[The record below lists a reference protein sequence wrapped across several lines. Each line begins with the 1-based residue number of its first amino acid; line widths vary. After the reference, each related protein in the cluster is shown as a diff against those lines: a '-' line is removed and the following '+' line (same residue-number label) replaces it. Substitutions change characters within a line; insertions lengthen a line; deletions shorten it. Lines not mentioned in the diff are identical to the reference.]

1 MSGFGIVLGAG
12 GVLGGA
18 WNVGALHA
26 LSVSRGIDPRDAAA
40 LVGTSAGAVSAA
52 LLSGGISV
60 ALMLDH
66 HRGLP
71 MPEGVVVEWDH
82 DTGTGG
88 ARPARPRLRPGSP
101 RLLAHA
107 VRHPGQVAWTA
118 ALFAALPRGGGD
130 LSALRRAI
138 ESAVPAGSWA
148 PRDGVRIVVTDFLTG
163 QRVALGAPGAPAVSL
178 ADAVVASCSAPAWYP
193 PQVLHGRPYVDGG
206 VVSAVSA
213 DLLVGVALDEVF
225 VLAPLAALTPDI
237 PSNRIDQIERRWRRR
252 TTRRVLAETR
262 ALRASGTRVTLLTP
276 GPQELAIMGAN
287 MMNPSRR
294 AAVLEASALANL
306 LRLKQT
312 AVEQETW

>member
-26 LSVSRGIDPRDAAA
+26 LHAARGLDPREATA
-40 LVGTSAGAVSAA
+40 LVGTSAGAVSAG
-52 LLSGGISV
+52 LLAGGISV
-60 ALMLDH
+60 ELMLDH

-71 MPEGVVVEWDH
+71 MPESVEVPWDH
-82 DTGTGG
+82 ETGTGG
-88 ARPARPRLRPGSP
+88 ARPARPQPRLGSP

-107 VRHPGQVAWTA
+107 VRHPGRVAWTA

-138 ESAVPAGSWA
+138 EAAVPAGTWA
-148 PRDGVRIVVTDFLTG
+148 PREGVSIVATDFLTG
-163 QRVALGAPGAPAVSL
+163 QRVAFGAAGAPMVGL

-193 PQVLHGRPYVDGG
+193 PQTLDGRPYVDGG

-213 DLLVGVALDEVF
+213 DLLVGVPLDEVF
-225 VLAPLAALTPDI
+225 VLAPLAALRTDVPT
-237 PSNRIDQIERRWRRR
+237 SRVEQLERRWRRR

-276 GPQELAIMGAN
+276 DAAELAIMGAN
-287 MMNPSRR
+287 MMNPLRR
-294 AAVLEASALANL
+294 TAVLEASVLANAS
-306 LRLKQT
+306 RLKQSS
-312 AVEQETW
+312 VEQEAW